1 MPKIE
6 TVKKT
11 VNSFNEIVFAYLF
24 GSYADDTFS
33 ARSDIDIA
41 VYLAKELN
49 TFDTKLM
56 IHHQL
61 EIRLQRDIDLIILND
76 IRNYNLLQEILDNG
90 ILIKDSMPQEM
101 RMLYELDKQHEI
113 LDFQAFQRMIYA
125 A

>member
-1 MPKIE
+1 MSKIE

-11 VNSFNEIVFAYLF
+11 VNSFKEIVFAYLF

-41 VYLAKELN
+41 VYLAKEFN

-90 ILIKDSMPQEM
+90 ILIKDSVPQEM

>member
-11 VNSFNEIVFAYLF
+11 VNSFKEIVFAYLF

-33 ARSDIDIA
+33 VRSDIDIA

-90 ILIKDSMPQEM
+90 ILIKDSVPQEM